1 MLKKKTKS
9 AASFTPIRFGLL
21 CVAILGCLGLLLVRV
36 GWLQIISPDNLVKQE
51 DMRSLREEPVAVERG
66 MISDREGRPLAV
78 SVPVSAIWI
87 DPQTT
92 MEKGGVG
99 YGPRWQAMAEA
110 LHLNLGELAQRV
122 QSHPHARFLYLARQ
136 INPEQAEWIDK
147 LHLPG
152 VYLRDES
159 RRFYPAGHVA
169 ANLLGFTNVDN
180 QGIEGVEKSF
190 NAQLTGKPGRRLE
203 RKDKHGNVIENITE
217 VPPVPAHNLQ
227 LSIDERLQALVY
239 RELNN
244 AVAFNKAES
253 GSAVLVDVN
262 TGEVLA
268 MANSPSYN
276 PNNLSGTPK
285 EAMRN
290 RTITDV
296 FEPGSTVKPM
306 VVMTALQR
314 GVVRENSVLNTVPY
328 RINGH
333 EIKDVARYSELTLT
347 GVLQKSSN
355 VGVSKLALA
364 MPSSALVD
372 TYSRFGLGKATNL
385 GLVGER
391 SGLYPQKQRWS
402 DIERATFSFGY
413 GLMVTPLQLAR
424 VYATIGSYGIY
435 RPLSITKVDPP
446 VPGERVFPE
455 SLVRTV
461 VHMMESV
468 ALPGGG
474 GVKAAIKGYRIAI
487 KTGTAKKVGP
497 DGRYINKYIA
507 YTAGVAPA
515 SHPRFALVVVIN
527 DPQAGKYYGGAVSA
541 PVFGAIMGG
550 VLRTMNIE
558 PDALA
563 TGEKSEFVINQ
574 GEGTGGRS

>member
-1 MLKKKTKS
+1 MT
-9 AASFTPIRFGLL
+9 A
-21 CVAILGCLGLLLVRV
+21 
-36 GWLQIISPDNLVKQE
+36 
-51 DMRSLREEPVAVERG
+51 
-66 MISDREGRPLAV
+66 
-78 SVPVSAIWI
+78 
-87 DPQTT
+87 
-92 MEKGGVG
+92 
-99 YGPRWQAMAEA
+99 
-110 LHLNLGELAQRV
+110 HL
-122 QSHPHARFLYLARQ
+122 
-136 INPEQAEWIDK
+136 I
-147 LHLPG
+147 
-152 VYLRDES
+152 
-159 RRFYPAGHVA
+159 
-169 ANLLGFTNVDN
+169 GFTNVDS

-190 NAQLTGKPGRRLE
+190 DKWLTGQPGERIV
-203 RKDKHGNVIENITE
+203 RKDRYGRVIEDISSTDSRA
-217 VPPVPAHNLQ
+217 AHNPA

-314 GVVRENSVLNTVPY
+314 GVVRENSVLNTIPY

-391 SGLYPQKQRWS
+391 SGLYPQNN
-402 DIERATFSFGY
+402 
-413 GLMVTPLQLAR
+413 
-424 VYATIGSYGIY
+424 
-435 RPLSITKVDPP
+435 
-446 VPGERVFPE
+446 
-455 SLVRTV
+455 
-461 VHMMESV
+461 
-468 ALPGGG
+468 GGP
-474 GVKAAIKGYRIAI
+474 
-487 KTGTAKKVGP
+487 T
-497 DGRYINKYIA
+497 
-507 YTAGVAPA
+507 
-515 SHPRFALVVVIN
+515 
-527 DPQAGKYYGGAVSA
+527 
-541 PVFGAIMGG
+541 
-550 VLRTMNIE
+550 
-558 PDALA
+558 
-563 TGEKSEFVINQ
+563 
-574 GEGTGGRS
+574 

>member
-1 MLKKKTKS
+1 MT
-9 AASFTPIRFGLL
+9 A
-21 CVAILGCLGLLLVRV
+21 
-36 GWLQIISPDNLVKQE
+36 
-51 DMRSLREEPVAVERG
+51 
-66 MISDREGRPLAV
+66 
-78 SVPVSAIWI
+78 
-87 DPQTT
+87 
-92 MEKGGVG
+92 
-99 YGPRWQAMAEA
+99 
-110 LHLNLGELAQRV
+110 HL
-122 QSHPHARFLYLARQ
+122 
-136 INPEQAEWIDK
+136 I
-147 LHLPG
+147 
-152 VYLRDES
+152 
-159 RRFYPAGHVA
+159 
-169 ANLLGFTNVDN
+169 GFTNVDS

-190 NAQLTGKPGRRLE
+190 DKWLTGQPGERIV
-203 RKDKHGNVIENITE
+203 RKDRYGRVIEDISSTDSQA
-217 VPPVPAHNLQ
+217 AHNLA

-314 GVVRENSVLNTVPY
+314 GVVRENSVLNTIPY

-372 TYSRFGLGKATNL
+372 TYSRFGLGKRPIWGWSENAVAYILKNNG
-385 GLVGER
+385 GLT
-391 SGLYPQKQRWS
+391 
-402 DIERATFSFGY
+402 IERATFSFGY

-446 VPGERVFPE
+446 VPR
-455 SLVRTV
+455 
-461 VHMMESV
+461 
-468 ALPGGG
+468 
-474 GVKAAIKGYRIAI
+474 
-487 KTGTAKKVGP
+487 
-497 DGRYINKYIA
+497 
-507 YTAGVAPA
+507 
-515 SHPRFALVVVIN
+515 
-527 DPQAGKYYGGAVSA
+527 
-541 PVFGAIMGG
+541 
-550 VLRTMNIE
+550 
-558 PDALA
+558 
-563 TGEKSEFVINQ
+563 
-574 GEGTGGRS
+574 

>member
-1 MLKKKTKS
+1 MKL
-9 AASFTPIRFGLL
+9 PGIH
-21 CVAILGCLGLLLVRV
+21 
-36 GWLQIISPDNLVKQE
+36 
-51 DMRSLREEPVAVERG
+51 LREE
-66 MISDREGRPLAV
+66 
-78 SVPVSAIWI
+78 
-87 DPQTT
+87 
-92 MEKGGVG
+92 
-99 YGPRWQAMAEA
+99 
-110 LHLNLGELAQRV
+110 
-122 QSHPHARFLYLARQ
+122 
-136 INPEQAEWIDK
+136 
-147 LHLPG
+147 
-152 VYLRDES
+152 S
-159 RRFYPAGHVA
+159 RRYYPSGEVTAH
-169 ANLLGFTNVDN
+169 LIGFTNVDS

-190 NAQLTGKPGRRLE
+190 DKWLTGQPGERIV
-203 RKDKHGNVIENITE
+203 RKDRYGRVIEDISSTDSRA
-217 VPPVPAHNLQ
+217 AHNLA

-314 GVVRENSVLNTVPY
+314 GVVRENSVLNTIPY

-435 RPLSITKVDPP
+435 RPLSITKVDPRFP
-446 VPGERVFPE
+446 VNVSSRNPLF
-455 SLVRTV
+455 
-461 VHMMESV
+461 
-468 ALPGGG
+468 
-474 GVKAAIKGYRIAI
+474 
-487 KTGTAKKVGP
+487 
-497 DGRYINKYIA
+497 
-507 YTAGVAPA
+507 APWC
-515 SHPRFALVVVIN
+515 I
-527 DPQAGKYYGGAVSA
+527 
-541 PVFGAIMGG
+541 
-550 VLRTMNIE
+550 
-558 PDALA
+558 
-563 TGEKSEFVINQ
+563 
-574 GEGTGGRS
+574 

>member
-1 MLKKKTKS
+1 MVLKKKTKS

-190 NAQLTGKPGRRLE
+190 NAQLTGKPGRRLV

-227 LSIDERLQALVY
+227 LSI
-239 RELNN
+239 
-244 AVAFNKAES
+244 
-253 GSAVLVDVN
+253 
-262 TGEVLA
+262 
-268 MANSPSYN
+268 
-276 PNNLSGTPK
+276 
-285 EAMRN
+285 
-290 RTITDV
+290 
-296 FEPGSTVKPM
+296 
-306 VVMTALQR
+306 
-314 GVVRENSVLNTVPY
+314 
-328 RINGH
+328 
-333 EIKDVARYSELTLT
+333 
-347 GVLQKSSN
+347 
-355 VGVSKLALA
+355 
-364 MPSSALVD
+364 
-372 TYSRFGLGKATNL
+372 
-385 GLVGER
+385 
-391 SGLYPQKQRWS
+391 
-402 DIERATFSFGY
+402 
-413 GLMVTPLQLAR
+413 
-424 VYATIGSYGIY
+424 
-435 RPLSITKVDPP
+435 
-446 VPGERVFPE
+446 
-455 SLVRTV
+455 
-461 VHMMESV
+461 
-468 ALPGGG
+468 
-474 GVKAAIKGYRIAI
+474 
-487 KTGTAKKVGP
+487 
-497 DGRYINKYIA
+497 
-507 YTAGVAPA
+507 
-515 SHPRFALVVVIN
+515 
-527 DPQAGKYYGGAVSA
+527 
-541 PVFGAIMGG
+541 
-550 VLRTMNIE
+550 
-558 PDALA
+558 
-563 TGEKSEFVINQ
+563 
-574 GEGTGGRS
+574 